1 MKKTFFSIFILLFLI
16 LVTVIFFLST
26 KGYETDKFNIVISNK
41 IENFNKDLKVN
52 LDKIRIKI
60 NVQDLSLFLSTK
72 KPAVEY
78 QNIQVPINE
87 FKIFVDFFSLFTNQ
101 VKIEKINVK
110 VDEIEIKDLKQM
122 ILKTKPSNFKSFIIK
137 NFQNGSVEGD
147 LSLDYLKENKFDY
160 QLKGVLNNAEINVFK
175 NKFKNINL
183 NFIADNK
190 NIFFNGISFNYK
202 EIFIDNGSLNIDMDK
217 SYFIDGTL
225 ASKIDLNRDQIKNLS
240 NDLSNLKIPSEIKDF
255 NLKASVIKKF
265 KVELDKTLKVNNYQ
279 FDIKSDILNSSLVF
293 KKPKK
298 IFFLENEL
306 DKISFGKGIINIDKT
321 FGSPLN
327 IFSEGIYKIND
338 VSSFEKYKVKNSFYK
353 SKKEFE
359 FNIDLKEN
367 FLIDIINYNKE
378 KDKTANI
385 QLNFILKQ
393 NEIQLRKIQFKE
405 DKNLISINNL
415 ILDQNN
421 KFKKLDLIR
430 VKTFQN
436 NKENNDFTIKISKK
450 ISISGEK
457 FDATN
462 LIKNLSED
470 KNKDNTFRRVSKD
483 INISFK
489 KILTKKLNVPLNDF
503 NLIGKIEKG
512 KFVKISSKSEFSKNQ
527 FLDISLVQNK
537 KEKKRVL
544 EIYSDLPKFLLS
556 DLKFFNGIEGGQL
569 LFTSI
574 YDDIQGHSNLQLKN
588 FKVMN
593 APAFAKLLALADLR
607 GLEILLSGKGL
618 EFQSLEIKLKE
629 DKKLRLIE
637 EIYAVGPS
645 LTILMEGYVEKDTG
659 LTSLRGTMV
668 PAKEINKLISKIPVL
683 GEILIGKEVGE
694 GVFGV
699 SFKMKGPPGKIKTTV
714 NPIKTLTPRFI
725 TRALEKR
732 KKEKNN

>member
-1 MKKTFFSIFILLFLI
+1 M
-16 LVTVIFFLST
+16 ST

-101 VKIEKINVK
+101 AKIEKINVK

-293 KKPKK
+293 KNLKK
-298 IFFLENEL
+298 FFFL
-306 DKISFGKGIINIDKT
+306 
-321 FGSPLN
+321 
-327 IFSEGIYKIND
+327 
-338 VSSFEKYKVKNSFYK
+338 
-353 SKKEFE
+353 
-359 FNIDLKEN
+359 
-367 FLIDIINYNKE
+367 
-378 KDKTANI
+378 
-385 QLNFILKQ
+385 
-393 NEIQLRKIQFKE
+393 
-405 DKNLISINNL
+405 
-415 ILDQNN
+415 
-421 KFKKLDLIR
+421 
-430 VKTFQN
+430 
-436 NKENNDFTIKISKK
+436 
-450 ISISGEK
+450 
-457 FDATN
+457 
-462 LIKNLSED
+462 
-470 KNKDNTFRRVSKD
+470 
-483 INISFK
+483 
-489 KILTKKLNVPLNDF
+489 
-503 NLIGKIEKG
+503 
-512 KFVKISSKSEFSKNQ
+512 
-527 FLDISLVQNK
+527 
-537 KEKKRVL
+537 
-544 EIYSDLPKFLLS
+544 
-556 DLKFFNGIEGGQL
+556 
-569 LFTSI
+569 
-574 YDDIQGHSNLQLKN
+574 
-588 FKVMN
+588 
-593 APAFAKLLALADLR
+593 
-607 GLEILLSGKGL
+607 
-618 EFQSLEIKLKE
+618 
-629 DKKLRLIE
+629 
-637 EIYAVGPS
+637 
-645 LTILMEGYVEKDTG
+645 
-659 LTSLRGTMV
+659 
-668 PAKEINKLISKIPVL
+668 
-683 GEILIGKEVGE
+683 
-694 GVFGV
+694 
-699 SFKMKGPPGKIKTTV
+699 KMS
-714 NPIKTLTPRFI
+714 
-725 TRALEKR
+725 
-732 KKEKNN
+732 

>member
-240 NDLSNLKIPSEIKDF
+240 NDLSNLKITSEIKDF

-436 NKENNDFTIKISKK
+436 DEENNDFTIKISKK
-450 ISISGEK
+450 ISISGKK

-470 KNKDNTFRRVSKD
+470 KNKDNTFGKVSKD

-512 KFVKISSKSEFSKNQ
+512 KFVKISSKSEFSKSQ
-527 FLDISLVQNK
+527 FLDISLAYNK
-537 KEKKRVL
+537 KEKKKVL

-574 YDDIQGHSNLQLKN
+574 YDDTQGYSNLQLKN

-618 EFQSLEIKLKE
+618 EFHSLEIKLKE

-732 KKEKNN
+732 KKDKND

>member
-450 ISISGEK
+450 ISISGKK

-489 KILTKKLNVPLNDF
+489 KILTKKLNNPLNDF

>member
-190 NIFFNGISFNYK
+190 NILFNGISFNYK

-436 NKENNDFTIKISKK
+436 DEENNDFTIKISKK
-450 ISISGEK
+450 ISISGKK

>member
-41 IENFNKDLKVN
+41 IESFNKDLKVN

-60 NVQDLSLFLSTK
+60 NVQNLSLFLSTK

-353 SKKEFE
+353 SKKEFD

-385 QLNFILKQ
+385 QLNFILEQ

-489 KILTKKLNVPLNDF
+489 KILTKKLNNPLNDF